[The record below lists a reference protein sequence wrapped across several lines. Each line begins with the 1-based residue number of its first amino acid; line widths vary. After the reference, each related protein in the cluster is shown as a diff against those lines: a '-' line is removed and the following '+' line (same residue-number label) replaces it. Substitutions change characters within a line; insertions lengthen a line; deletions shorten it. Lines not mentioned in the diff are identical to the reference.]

1 MKMVISGGSSGIG
14 LAIARNYSARGDSQV
29 FVVDR
34 SEPPPPAE
42 GIKYVSAD
50 VTYQAA
56 LQSAFA
62 KIGPAIDILISNA
75 GVIRRGAL
83 FASSPDD
90 FDILFDVNVKGSWLF
105 VREALPFLAA
115 NATIMQMSSG
125 HALDPP
131 DDPGVY
137 ALTKMCLANFVQLLR
152 RHYGQFQIKAAYP
165 GPVETPL
172 AVYGL
177 NAQEIADKKSIMHSP
192 EYVATHIVQLLE
204 SPDCH
209 DLLFNGDKW
218 DYELTREGRSCSTV
232 EAAPSLR

>member
-1 MKMVISGGSSGIG
+1 MKIVISGGSSGIG
-14 LAIARNYSARGDSQV
+14 LAIARNYAARGETQV
-29 FVVDR
+29 FVVDK
-34 SEPPPPAE
+34 SAPSPSDGVTFVA
-42 GIKYVSAD
+42 AD
-50 VTYQAA
+50 VTDQSSVH
-56 LQSAFA
+56 SAFA
-62 KIGPAIDILISNA
+62 TIGPSIDVLISNA
-75 GVIRRGAL
+75 GVIRRGGL

-90 FDILFDVNVKGSWLF
+90 FDLLFDVNVKGSWLF
-105 VREALPFLAA
+105 IREALPFLAA

-152 RHYGQFQIKAAYP
+152 RHYGPFRIKAAYP

-209 DLLFNGDKW
+209 DLLFNGEKW
-218 DYELTREGRSCSTV
+218 DYDLIHTELAAAIAHSTK
-232 EAAPSLR
+232 R

>member
-1 MKMVISGGSSGIG
+1 MRIVISGGSSGIG
-14 LAIARNYSARGDSQV
+14 LAIASHYAAMGEPQV
-29 FVVDR
+29 FVVDK
-34 SEPPPPAE
+34 SAPPPVE
-42 GIKYVSAD
+42 GVTFVAAD
-50 VTYQAA
+50 ITDQDATH
-56 LQSAFA
+56 SAFA
-62 KIGPAIDILISNA
+62 TIGPSIDVLVSNA
-75 GVIRRGAL
+75 GVIRRGGL

-90 FDILFDVNVKGSWLF
+90 FDLLFDVNVKGSWLF

-137 ALTKMCLANFVQLLR
+137 ALPKMCLANFVQLLR

-192 EYVATHIVQLLE
+192 EYVATHIVRLLE

-209 DLLFNGDKW
+209 ELLFNGDKW
-218 DYELTREGRSCSTV
+218 DYDLIRSERTDVATAHS
-232 EAAPSLR
+232 SSR